1 MDIRGKLRESIG
13 MPPLLLIVEVFMA
26 ISVLRN
32 LNMFGIASFY
42 LVDTDDPDM
51 IIRYGS
57 MIVISVTTS
66 VLAVKTM
73 FGIPSRNRY
82 SWRSTVRTTIFLVLS
97 SIFYE
102 VNGVT
107 YMNLT
112 TIEQILILAAV
123 SMAVL
128 MLPSTRAHF
137 VPPMYEVP
145 RLGWWLRLCLLR
157 PNDRHHRYEFSEK
170 MEESANGIVPAEVN
184 ETDTCRSS

>member
-66 VLAVKTM
+66 VLAV
-73 FGIPSRNRY
+73 
-82 SWRSTVRTTIFLVLS
+82 
-97 SIFYE
+97 
-102 VNGVT
+102 
-107 YMNLT
+107 
-112 TIEQILILAAV
+112 
-123 SMAVL
+123 
-128 MLPSTRAHF
+128 
-137 VPPMYEVP
+137 
-145 RLGWWLRLCLLR
+145 
-157 PNDRHHRYEFSEK
+157 
-170 MEESANGIVPAEVN
+170 
-184 ETDTCRSS
+184 